1 VNPVGRPSS
10 PGVISRNELTAAVGA
25 GRRGRCLR
33 SAAESAHHAAMQHEE
48 LSLTG
53 GGGVR
58 IVYDAWLPESGAPA
72 GVVVLTHGMG
82 EHARR
87 YDHVIAR
94 LGELGLAV
102 YAPDHRGHGR
112 SGGKRMLARRIGE
125 FTDDLHLLFAE
136 VTGRHPGQTPFLI
149 GHSMG
154 AMIALAYALDHQAQ
168 LRGLVLSGTPVLP
181 GKGIP
186 KPAIAVAKVL
196 GRIAPGV
203 PVQSLP
209 SRYISKDAA
218 VVARYDAD
226 PLVYHGKIPAGIG
239 GAMLTQMVV
248 FHARLPEL
256 TLPTLVLH
264 GSEDGLVDQES
275 SRLIAAKAGSKD
287 LTLHVYEGLHHEV
300 YNEPEQDQVLDDLVG
315 WLKAH

>member
-1 VNPVGRPSS
+1 MQRD
-10 PGVISRNELTAAVGA
+10 ELA
-25 GRRGRCLR
+25 
-33 SAAESAHHAAMQHEE
+33 
-48 LSLTG
+48 LTG

-58 IVYDAWLPESGAPA
+58 IVYDAWLPERGVS
-72 GVVVLTHGMG
+72 GVVVLSHGMG

-112 SGGKRMLARRIGE
+112 SGGKRLLARRIAE
-125 FTDDLHLLFAE
+125 YTDDLDVLFAE
-136 VTGRHPGQTPFLI
+136 VRRRHPGQVPFLI

-154 AMIALAYALDHQAQ
+154 AMIALTYALDHQAG
-168 LRGLVLSGTPVLP
+168 LRGLVLSGTPVRP

-196 GRIAPGV
+196 GRVAPSA

-209 SRYISKDAA
+209 SSLISKDPA
-218 VVARYDAD
+218 VVAKYDAD
-226 PLVYHGKIPAGIG
+226 PLVHHGKVPAGLG
-239 GAMLTQMVV
+239 GAMLTQMAVLQR
-248 FHARLPEL
+248 RLPEL

-264 GSEDGLVDQES
+264 GSEDGLVDAES
-275 SRLIAAKAGSKD
+275 SRLIAARAGSKD
-287 LTLHVYEGLHHEV
+287 LTLHVYDGLHHEV
-300 YNEPEQDQVLDDLVG
+300 YNEPEQDRVLDDLDG
-315 WLKAH
+315 WLKVH

>member
-1 VNPVGRPSS
+1 MQR
-10 PGVISRNELTAAVGA
+10 E
-25 GRRGRCLR
+25 
-33 SAAESAHHAAMQHEE
+33 ES
-48 LSLTG
+48 SLTG

-58 IVYDAWLPESGAPA
+58 IVYDVWTPGGDVSGA
-72 GVVVLTHGMG
+72 VVLSHGMG

-94 LGELGLAV
+94 LGELGLVV

-112 SGGKRMLARRIGE
+112 SGGKRLLARRIGE
-125 FTDDLHLLFAE
+125 FTADLDLLVAE
-136 VTGRHPGQTPFLI
+136 VAGRHPGQAPFLI

-154 AMIALAYALDHQAQ
+154 AMIALAYALDHQSS

-181 GKGIP
+181 GNGIP
-186 KPAIAVAKVL
+186 KPAMAVAKIL
-196 GRIAPGV
+196 GRIAPGA

-209 SRYISKDAA
+209 SAYISKDPE

-226 PLVYHGKIPAGIG
+226 PLVHHGKIPAGLG
-239 GAMLTQMVV
+239 GAMLTQMAV
-248 FHARLPEL
+248 FQQRLPSL
-256 TLPTLVLH
+256 TLPVLVLH
-264 GSEDGLVDQES
+264 GAEDRLVDQES
-275 SRLIAAKAGSKD
+275 SRLIAARAGSTD

-300 YNEPEQDQVLDDLVG
+300 YNEPEQERVLDDLVG

>member
-1 VNPVGRPSS
+1 MER
-10 PGVISRNELTAAVGA
+10 A
-25 GRRGRCLR
+25 
-33 SAAESAHHAAMQHEE
+33 E

-53 GGGVR
+53 GAGVK
-58 IVYDAWLPESGAPA
+58 IVYDVWTPPTVD
-72 GVVVLTHGMG
+72 GVVVLSHGMG

-87 YDHVIAR
+87 YDHVVAR

-102 YAPDHRGHGR
+102 YLPDHRGHGR
-112 SGGKRMLARRIGE
+112 SGGKRMLVRRIGE

-136 VTGRHPGQTPFLI
+136 VARRHPGTKPFLI

-154 AMIALAYALDHQAQ
+154 AMIALAYALDHQAD

-186 KPAIAVAKVL
+186 RPAIAVAKVL
-196 GRIAPGV
+196 GRIAPGA
-203 PVQSLP
+203 PVQTLP
-209 SRYISKDAA
+209 SQYISKDPE

-226 PLVYHGKIPAGIG
+226 PLVHHGKVPAGLG
-239 GAMLTQMVV
+239 GAMLTTMGD
-248 FHARLPEL
+248 FRRRLPTL

-264 GSEDGLVDQES
+264 GAEDRLVDQES
-275 SRLIAAKAGSKD
+275 SRLIAQLAGSKD
-287 LTLHVYEGLHHEV
+287 LTLQVYEGLHHEV
-300 YNEPEQDQVLDDLVG
+300 YNEPEREQVLDDLVG

>member
-1 VNPVGRPSS
+1 MQRD
-10 PGVISRNELTAAVGA
+10 ELT
-25 GRRGRCLR
+25 
-33 SAAESAHHAAMQHEE
+33 
-48 LSLTG
+48 LTG
-53 GGGVR
+53 GNGVR
-58 IVYDAWLPESGAPA
+58 IVYDAWLPEQGVT
-72 GVVVLTHGMG
+72 GVVVLSHGMG

-112 SGGKRMLARRIGE
+112 SGGKRMLARRIAE
-125 FTDDLHLLFAE
+125 YTDDLDLLFAE
-136 VTGRHPGQTPFLI
+136 VRRRHPGQVPFLI

-154 AMIALAYALDHQAQ
+154 AMIALAYALEHQAG

-181 GKGIP
+181 GNGIA
-186 KPAIAVAKVL
+186 KPAIAVAKLL
-196 GRIAPGV
+196 GRIAPGA

-209 SRYISKDAA
+209 SKLISKDPE

-226 PLVYHGKIPAGIG
+226 PLVHHGKVPAGLG
-239 GAMLTQMVV
+239 GAMLTQMAV
-248 FHARLPEL
+248 FQRRLPEL
-256 TLPTLVLH
+256 TLPTFVLH
-264 GSEDGLVDQES
+264 GSEDGLVDAES
-275 SRLIAAKAGSKD
+275 SRLIAARAGSKD

-300 YNEPEQDQVLDDLVG
+300 YNEPEQDQVLNDLVG

>member
-1 VNPVGRPSS
+1 MQR
-10 PGVISRNELTAAVGA
+10 E
-25 GRRGRCLR
+25 
-33 SAAESAHHAAMQHEE
+33 ESH
-48 LSLTG
+48 LTG

-58 IVYDAWLPESGAPA
+58 IVYDVWTPAGDVSGA
-72 GVVVLTHGMG
+72 VVLSHGMG

-87 YDHVIAR
+87 YDHVVAR

-112 SGGKRMLARRIGE
+112 SGGKRLLARRIGE
-125 FTDDLHLLFAE
+125 FTADLDLLFAE
-136 VTGRHPGQTPFLI
+136 VARRHPGQAPFLI

-154 AMIALAYALDHQAQ
+154 AMIALAYALEHQSA

-186 KPAIAVAKVL
+186 KPAMAVAKIL
-196 GRIAPGV
+196 GRIAPGA

-209 SRYISKDAA
+209 SAYISKDPE

-226 PLVYHGKIPAGIG
+226 PMVHHGKVPAGLG
-239 GAMLTQMVV
+239 GAMLTQMAL
-248 FHARLPEL
+248 FQQRLPSL
-256 TLPTLVLH
+256 TLPVLVLH
-264 GSEDGLVDQES
+264 GAEDRLVDQES
-275 SRLIAAKAGSKD
+275 SRLIAARAGSKD

-300 YNEPEQDQVLDDLVG
+300 YNEPEQDQVLDDLVA

>member
-1 VNPVGRPSS
+1 
-10 PGVISRNELTAAVGA
+10 
-25 GRRGRCLR
+25 
-33 SAAESAHHAAMQHEE
+33 MQREE
-48 LSLTG
+48 LALTG

-58 IVYDAWLPESGAPA
+58 IVYDAWTPESGAS

-87 YDHVIAR
+87 YDHVVAR

-112 SGGKRMLARRIGE
+112 SGGKRMFVRSIAEYTG
-125 FTDDLHLLFAE
+125 DLDLLFAE
-136 VTGRHPGQTPFLI
+136 VRGRHPGQVPFLI

-154 AMIALAYALDHQAQ
+154 AMIALAYALDHQAG
-168 LRGLVLSGTPVLP
+168 LRGLALSGTPVLP
-181 GKGIP
+181 GEGIP

-196 GRIAPGV
+196 GRIAPGA
-203 PVQSLP
+203 PVQTLP
-209 SRYISKDAA
+209 SRLISKDPA

-226 PLVYHGKIPAGIG
+226 PLVYHGKVPAGVG
-239 GAMLTQMVV
+239 GAMLTQMSV
-248 FHARLPEL
+248 FQRRLPEL
-256 TLPTLVLH
+256 TMPTLLLH
-264 GSEDGLVDQES
+264 GSEDGLVDAES
-275 SRLIAAKAGSKD
+275 SRLIAARAGSAD

-300 YNEPEQDQVLDDLVG
+300 YNEPEQDRVLDDLIG